1 MGGWR
6 RAAIVTV
13 VLVFAGCAGTG
24 RERTTAAVTFADV
37 APILHR
43 SCAGCHRPDGIAPFA
58 LLTYADAR
66 GRATDI
72 VDAVRSRFMPPWLPE
87 PGHARFRGE
96 RRLSDDEIARIRTWV
111 AAGTRQGDPSHAPRP
126 PAEVPSGWQL
136 GVPDLIVRLP
146 EPYALTPRG
155 GEVFRNFVLPVAITG
170 RRWVRAVEFLP
181 RSRGRIHHA
190 VLFTDATGEARRLD
204 ALDRAPGY
212 AGMEGGAAPDGH
224 FVGWSPGREPRAL
237 ADGLAWEIREGMD
250 LVLQLHLMPG
260 DVPTTVQPEI
270 GLYFAPG
277 PPRALPV
284 VLNLGSKTIDI
295 PAGAPAHTVRDA
307 YVLPTDV
314 DALTIFPHAHYLC
327 REITVEAA
335 LPDGQIRPLLEIRR
349 WDFDWQDE
357 YQFEEPVWLPA
368 GTTIRMAMT
377 YDNSAENR
385 RNPNRPPRRVVWG
398 SRSADEMADVWLTV
412 VPRDP
417 SARARLIEEQARR
430 DLERLAAGYAFRL
443 TVDPEDVEA
452 HSRLGHILVGEG
464 RASAALPHLEA
475 ARRRRPGAWGVLHN
489 LGVAHAALGRY
500 PDAVRDFRAA
510 LELNPSYAATHRG
523 LATTLAL
530 LGQFEDAIAHYERA
544 LALRPDDDADAH
556 NNAAVLL
563 ARLGRPDAAEAHYRQ
578 ALRLRSDDVETRTNL
593 AALLARLGRDE
604 EAISEFVTA
613 LDARPSHDPA
623 LRGLAEV
630 VARGADRSGSALE
643 HLRTALATTADDPV
657 ARRYALGLALIEL
670 RRLDEADETARGG
683 AAPATQRSRGHPRPR
698 RHHRPP
704 RALTDMGGLAT
715 GPPNPPTLG
724 APRRSRGRSS
734 KYSVMGGLATGP
746 ANPPPLVT
754 PRETRGATRNTP

>member
-1 MGGWR
+1 VGGGR

-13 VLVFAGCAGTG
+13 VLVLAGCAGTG

-37 APILHR
+37 APIFHR

-58 LLTYADAR
+58 LLSYADAR

-87 PGHARFRGE
+87 PGHARLRGE
-96 RRLSDDEIARIRTWV
+96 RRLSDDEIARIRAWV

-126 PAEVPSGWQL
+126 REVPSGWQL

-190 VLFTDATGEARRLD
+190 VLFTDTTGEARRLD

-307 YVLPTDV
+307 YVLGTDV

-349 WDFDWQDE
+349 WNFDWQDE

-500 PDAVRDFRAA
+500 PDAVRSFRAA
-510 LELNPSYAATHRG
+510 LELNPSYAATHRD

-530 LGQFEDAIAHYERA
+530 LGQFEDAIAHYDRT
-544 LALRPDDDADAH
+544 LALRPDDADAH
-556 NNAAVLL
+556 NNVAVLL

-578 ALRLRSDDVETRTNL
+578 ALRVRPDDVATRTNL

-604 EAISEFVTA
+604 EAISEFVAA

-623 LRGLAEV
+623 LRGLADV
-630 VARGADRSGSALE
+630 VARGADRSGSAPARE
-643 HLRTALATTADDPV
+643 HLRTALATAADDPV
-657 ARRYALGLALIEL
+657 ARRYTLGLALTEL
-670 RRLDEADETARGG
+670 GRLDEATRQIEAVLRLRPNDPAATRALAAITAR
-683 AAPATQRSRGHPRPR
+683 RRGP
-698 RHHRPP
+698 
-704 RALTDMGGLAT
+704 
-715 GPPNPPTLG
+715 
-724 APRRSRGRSS
+724 
-734 KYSVMGGLATGP
+734 
-746 ANPPPLVT
+746 
-754 PRETRGATRNTP
+754 